1 MIPLTKRA
9 CRQVIKQQ
17 RLRITELETQVA
29 DLAAQVARL
38 LKNSS
43 TSSKPPSS
51 DIVKPPKPPGPKG
64 GKRHIGGQP
73 GHPRHQREP
82 FAPEQ
87 IDRVEKHILHECPDC
102 GGMVRPAAA
111 PARVIQQAE
120 LIGRPVE
127 IVEH

>member
-17 RLRITELETQVA
+17 CRRIAELETQVA

-51 DIVKPPKPPGPKG
+51 DIVKPPGPKG

>member
-17 RLRITELETQVA
+17 RWRITELETQVA
-29 DLAAQVARL
+29 DLAAKLAQRDAVIARLEQQVADLSAQMVRL

-64 GKRHIGGQP
+64 GKP
-73 GHPRHQREP
+73 LTP
-82 FAPEQ
+82 
-87 IDRVEKHILHECPDC
+87 LTCPAFSSLPASQS
-102 GGMVRPAAA
+102 PAA
-111 PARVIQQAE
+111 
-120 LIGRPVE
+120 E
-127 IVEH
+127 IRRSEAAVV